1 MPDAKKALETEVENL
16 EKEYQQA
23 QARPVP
29 DRKQVDHIYKRLK
42 KARKEL
48 KDLEEKK

>member
-1 MPDAKKALETEVENL
+1 MDKKKALQDEIENL

-23 QARPVP
+23 QAHPVP
-29 DRKQVDHIYKRLK
+29 DRKLVDHVYKKLK

-48 KDLEEKK
+48 KELEE